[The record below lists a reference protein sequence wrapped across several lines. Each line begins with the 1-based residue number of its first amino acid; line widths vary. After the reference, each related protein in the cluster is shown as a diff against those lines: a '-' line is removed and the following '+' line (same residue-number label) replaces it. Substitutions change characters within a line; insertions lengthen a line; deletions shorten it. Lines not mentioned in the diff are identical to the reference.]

1 MVEVTGSSP
10 VRITKTP
17 SQKRRHSLE
26 VKRYLGMVKTIGSIP
41 IDGSEKRFR
50 KSSKKFG
57 GTKRITNFVKRK
69 QKRSLT

>member
-1 MVEVTGSSP
+1 MVGVAGSNP
-10 VRITKTP
+10 AKIT
-17 SQKRRHSLE
+17 KRRHSSVVEYFLGKEE
-26 VKRYLGMVKTIGSIP
+26 VVGSSP
-41 IDGSEKRFR
+41 IVGSEKRFR